1 MCKVGKHCALGMTG
15 SSLAQLFLYSVL
27 LSAGQALFKLSAS
40 TRETANLSGLQL
52 AVNLFSKPVFIAGC
66 GLYAL
71 STILWVALLR
81 RYPLSQAY
89 PFVIAS
95 SIILTTILGIVA
107 FHEPIR
113 HETLAALIIIAI
125 GVQILSRS
133 LA

>member
-1 MCKVGKHCALGMTG
+1 MTG